1 MNGIWIRYLKV
12 RSNIQQTRIP
22 RILQTLERRKL
33 IKVRRCVSLLNG
45 ALTLGTQAVKTA
57 EGGKKRVYMLFDLNP
72 PAKFDFNP
80 EKMAYLTQKARGFI
94 ESKVRT

>member
-1 MNGIWIRYLKV
+1 M
-12 RSNIQQTRIP
+12 
-22 RILQTLERRKL
+22 
-33 IKVRRCVSLLNG
+33 
-45 ALTLGTQAVKTA
+45 KTA

-94 ESKVRT
+94 ESKVPQSRSLCAICVCVCVCP